1 MESEQRA
8 PFSVIL
14 CNAMIRAAA
23 QLVPAPQRQE
33 WKREWFGEVWYRWQ
47 FLRQVGEWNYREAL
61 RLVRVCAGAFAD
73 AGWHFASQA
82 HVQSRVQEWARSPW
96 LCLGILAGLLA
107 VVGAMSG
114 GFAATRQVFFPPPH
128 QQANLVAVWLHPI
141 VGGGDKG
148 LPPDLAPGWAKRS
161 RLLESAAGFTARHVS
176 VSSRGVAATKLL
188 VVTTE
193 PSLFTVFDSKPE
205 LGAIPQDSG
214 VVLGH
219 RTWVSVFHADRRVVG
234 SEVEIGAKTYRIA
247 AVLPADFQFLSRQ
260 PSIYLVQHELGDS
273 QVMVLLRAKPGVT
286 QNQLDRELTKVAEDC
301 CYYFYNSDLRL
312 RSLRS
317 ALLTPVRFF
326 GMAVLIGALMIATV
340 SRVRFR
346 NWRAA
351 WAARNRRA
359 TVRRTGFFVAKTGLA
374 LAYVFA
380 AALEWSRS
388 ESSFLFA
395 SKDPASGP
403 FLVWLYILGA
413 MGVFFWSLADQR
425 ARCRVCLR
433 LLCFPVRMG
442 CPGCLLLNW
451 SGTEL
456 LCTEGHGVLHVP
468 HLAASWDEETERWIA
483 LDESWQELFA
493 QSR

>member
-1 MESEQRA
+1 MAAEQRA
-8 PFSVIL
+8 PFSVLL

-23 QLVPAPQRQE
+23 QLVPAAQQQE
-33 WKREWFGEVWYRWQ
+33 WKREWFGEVWHRWQ
-47 FLRQVGEWNYREAL
+47 FLRQVGEWNNGEAL
-61 RLVRVCAGAFAD
+61 RLIRNCLGVFPD
-73 AGWHFASQA
+73 AGWHFASQEQ
-82 HVQSRVQEWARSPW
+82 VQSRVREWARSPW
-96 LCLGILAGLLA
+96 LCLGILAVLLGA
-107 VVGAMSG
+107 VGAISG
-114 GFAATRQVFFPPPH
+114 TFAATRQVFFGPTH
-128 QQANLVAVWLHPI
+128 GQSNLLSIWLHPI

-148 LPPDLAPGWAKRS
+148 LPPDLAPAWAKRS
-161 RLLESAAGFTARHVS
+161 RLLQSAAGFTARHAA
-176 VSSRGVAATKLL
+176 VSSSRLAATKLL

-193 PSLFTVFDSKPE
+193 PSLFNVFGTQPE
-205 LGAIPQDSG
+205 LGAIPREAG

-219 RTWVSVFHADRRVVG
+219 RAWVSLFRANPRVIG
-234 SEVEIGAKTYRIA
+234 SEIAVGGEPYRIA

-260 PSIYLVQHELGDS
+260 PSVYVVQHELGDA
-273 QVMVLLRAKPGVT
+273 QVMVVLRAKPGVT
-286 QNQLDRELTKVAEDC
+286 QQELDRELSKIAEDC
-301 CYYFYNSDLRL
+301 CYYFYNSQLRL
-312 RSLRS
+312 RNLRS

-326 GMAVLIGALMIATV
+326 GIAVLIGALMVAAV
-340 SRVRFR
+340 SRVRVR

-351 WAARNRRA
+351 WTPRNRSA
-359 TVRRTGFFVAKTGLA
+359 AIRRTGFFAAKTGLA
-374 LAYVFA
+374 LAFVFA
-380 AALEWSRS
+380 AGLEWSRS

-413 MGVFFWSLADQR
+413 MGVLFWSLADQR

-433 LLCFPVRMG
+433 LLCFPVRIG
-442 CPGCLLLNW
+442 CPGCLLLDW

-483 LDESWQELFA
+483 LDESWQELFV